1 MRLNSLCLFA
11 GIGAL
16 VVGICAPSGQAQALN
31 LITNGGFETGDF
43 TGWTADANSYSMY
56 IVTSPVNSGT
66 YAAQIAGF
74 DFDPNTL
81 SQTVAD
87 TSGQSYL
94 LSFWRFQDS
103 GGPTGLDVT
112 WNGTNVFH
120 EVYGTDYLG
129 SPYTEFTAI
138 VFGTGSDSL
147 IFSSFQNPAFTY
159 LDDVSLTATSATPL
173 PSTWT
178 MLIAGFLGLGFFA
191 CRGAKK
197 NTSALAA
204 A

>member
-1 MRLNSLCLFA
+1 MSFKSLCLLA
-11 GIGAL
+11 GIGAFAAG
-16 VVGICAPSGQAQALN
+16 VSAFPGQAAASN
-31 LITNGGFETGDF
+31 LIVNGDFETGDF
-43 TGWTADANSYSMY
+43 TGWTTNPAGYPQY
-56 IVTSPVNSGT
+56 IVTFPVHGGT

-74 DFDPNTL
+74 SFNPDTL

-87 TSGQSYL
+87 TSGQAYL

-112 WNGTNVFH
+112 WDGTNVFH
-120 EVYGTDYLG
+120 ELYGAEYAG

-147 IFSSFQNPAFTY
+147 VFTSFQDPAFTY
-159 LDDVSLTATSATPL
+159 LDDVSLTATPL

-178 MLIAGFLGLGFFA
+178 MLIAGFLGLGFVA
-191 CRGAKK
+191 YRGAKK
-197 NTSALAA
+197 NASALATA
-204 A
+204 